1 MDLASQYKI
10 QPLIAQAG
18 GIVFR
23 NHQSSPRVLLVRSKR
38 NPKEWIF
45 PKGHIEAGETPRE
58 AALRETHEEAG
69 AVGVVLDHIEA
80 VQFESAR
87 GTVEVEYYLIGY
99 SGDEPSPEQRER
111 RWCTIEEASGLLE
124 FPGAQALLTK
134 ALRKWEQDR
143 ASHLP

>member
-1 MDLASQYKI
+1 
-10 QPLIAQAG
+10 LIAQAG

-45 PKGHIEAGETPRE
+45 PKGHIEAGETARE

-69 AVGVVLDHIEA
+69 AVGAVVDHVEA

-87 GTVEVEYYLIGY
+87 GTIEVEYYLIAW
-99 SGDEPSPEQRER
+99 SGDKPSPEERER
-111 RWCTIEEASGLLE
+111 RWCTVEEASELLE
-124 FPGAQALLTK
+124 FPGAQGLLRK
-134 ALRKWEQDR
+134 ALRKWQDDR
-143 ASHLP
+143 ASRLP